1 MGINLFQAP
10 AYTEANGTTLL
21 EGLPVLIS
29 TPVPALEAEERLE
42 AHFRPYRERTVGL
55 GHPITTPYGRKNL
68 LYADWTAS
76 GRLYEPIERIM
87 LERFGPLVGN
97 PHTEANATGMT
108 MTRAY
113 EEAGAIIKRHVG
125 AGPRD
130 VLLSCGNGTTGA
142 VNKLQRLLGLRLPEW
157 LSPAVLPPED
167 RPVIFVTHMEHHSN
181 LLPWQET
188 IGDVVVLPPGEDGAP
203 DPRELDAALQAYRG
217 RRLKIGSFSACSNVT
232 GIETP
237 YRKLAAVMHRH
248 GGLCFVDFA
257 ASAPYTEIDMHP
269 EASGEKLDAI
279 FFSPH
284 KFLGGPGTSGIL
296 VFDAGLYRSLRPD
309 EPGGGTVSW
318 VSPWYGPSYFAGIE
332 AREDGGTPGFLQRIK
347 AALCLRLKE
356 EMGQDKIGAYER
368 ILGGRLLAGLRS
380 IPDITVLEGEATDRI
395 GIVSFTVREM
405 HYNLV
410 VRLLNDV
417 FGIQAR
423 GGCSCAGPYGHY
435 LLSIDRKASLEM
447 ESAIRTG
454 DQSLRPGWV
463 RVSVHPVMTV
473 KEVDY
478 IVEALRTLIGRK
490 VEWQAAYRYNRKTN
504 CWIHHSRGDAETI
517 SAAEAETAA
526 MFEL

>member
-1 MGINLFQAP
+1 M
-10 AYTEANGTTLL
+10 
-21 EGLPVLIS
+21 LIS
-29 TPVPALEAEERLE
+29 TPAPAAEADVTLEAY
-42 AHFRPYRERTVGL
+42 FTPYREHTVGL
-55 GHPITTPYGRKNL
+55 RHLITTPYGKKTL

-76 GRLYEPIERIM
+76 GRLYEPIERRM

-113 EEAGAIIKRHVG
+113 EEAGKLIKRHVN

-142 VNKLQRLLGLRLPEW
+142 VNKLLRLLGLRLPEW
-157 LSPAVLPPED
+157 LEGAAVPPEE

-181 LLPWQET
+181 LLPWQDSVGE
-188 IGDVVVLPPGEDGAP
+188 VVVLPPGPDGCV
-203 DPRELDAALQAYRG
+203 DPRELEYLLIIYRG

-237 YRKLAAVMHRH
+237 YRELAAAMHRH

-269 EASGEKLDAI
+269 DSPLESLDAV

-296 VFDAGLYRSLRPD
+296 VFNADLYRRLRPD

-318 VSPWYGPSYFAGIE
+318 VSPWYGPSYFIGIE

-347 AALCLRLKE
+347 TALCLKLKE
-356 EMGQDKIGAYER
+356 EMTTDRIRRFER
-368 ILGGRLLAGLRS
+368 ALCCRLLDGLRS
-380 IPDITVLEGEATDRI
+380 IPDIRVLEEGASSRL

-435 LLSIDRKASLEM
+435 LLSIDREASILM
-447 ESAIRTG
+447 AQSIRTG

-463 RVSVHPVMTV
+463 RVSLHPVMTLA
-473 KEVDY
+473 EVDY
-478 IVEALRTLIGRK
+478 IVSSLKEIVACRDR
-490 VEWQAAYRYNRKTN
+490 WQEEYRYNPKTN
-504 CWIHHSRGDAETI
+504 CWIHVSGCGEEPDAE
-517 SAAEAETAA
+517 E
-526 MFEL
+526 MFRL